1 MSSKKRTG
9 ISRRSLLKTAAAVS
23 AFGPLFQATQGELSA
38 QARRNGPNRNSSP
51 SDLKITDI
59 RGVTIA
65 SNYDYPIIRIDTN
78 QDVYGLGEVFCNDMI
93 SQALLLKP
101 FVVGRNPLEID
112 AILTGASSTGSGIG
126 GGGGYLGAGIRRFAS
141 QGSSSSGYSA
151 IDIALHDLAGK
162 VYGVP
167 AWRLLGDKL
176 RDRLLIYCDTTG
188 ISDPRIY
195 GERMRRRQRDGGFQ
209 FFKMDLYTTMVADKK
224 DAVDARGVATDLG
237 LKYMCQIIQGVRD
250 GIGWEPPLAADHFG
264 RLTVKDAIRYARAF
278 EPYHLAWAEDLIS
291 ALDWR
296 GFREITHATTTPT
309 CTGENLFG
317 LEGFKPLIDNDAVNI
332 LHPDVTDSGGMIECK
347 RIADYAASSNVPC
360 AVHMANS
367 PLGQLASAHFAAT
380 IPNFMVLEYHAVD
393 IPWWQDLVTGVKKP
407 IIEHGGY
414 QTVPDTPGLGVELNE
429 AVVKEH
435 LVTTGYPVP
444 DGYFAPTPMYDKAMI
459 GNHVRSKYPHLDAQ
473 GNPVNDLDENTG
485 PVQTGRGQ
493 K

>member
-1 MSSKKRTG
+1 MSSKNRTG

-38 QARRNGPNRNSSP
+38 QARQNGPNRNSSP

-78 QDVYGLGEVFCNDMI
+78 QGVYGLGEVFCNDMI

-101 FVVGRNPLEID
+101 FVVGKNPLEID
-112 AILTGASSTGSGIG
+112 AIL
-126 GGGGYLGAGIRRFAS
+126 AGIRRYAF
-141 QGSSSSGYSA
+141 QGSSSGGYSA
-151 IDIALHDLAGK
+151 IDVGLHDLAGK

-176 RDRLLIYCDTTG
+176 RDRLLVYCDTTG
-188 ISDPRIY
+188 ISDPKIY
-195 GERMRRRQRDGGFQ
+195 GERMQRRQRDGGFK

-224 DAVDARGVATDLG
+224 NAVDSRGVATDLG
-237 LKYMCQIIQGVRD
+237 LKYMCEIIQGVRD

-264 RLTVKDAIRYARAF
+264 QLTVKDAIRYARAF

-317 LEGFKPLIDNDAVNI
+317 LEEGYKPLIDNDAVNY
-332 LHPDVTDSGGMIECK
+332 LHPDVTCSGGMIECK
-347 RIADYAASSNVPC
+347 RIADYAAANNMQC

-380 IPNFMVLEYHAVD
+380 IRNFMVLEYHAVD

-407 IIEHGGY
+407 IIEVGGY

-429 AVVKEH
+429 AVVKQH

-459 GNHVRSKYPHLDAQ
+459 GNHVHSKYPHLDAL
-473 GNPVNDLDENTG
+473 GDPIDDLDEHTG

>member
-1 MSSKKRTG
+1 MSPKRRSG
-9 ISRRSLLKTAAAVS
+9 FSRRSLLKTAAAVS

-38 QARRNGPNRNSSP
+38 QARQNGPNRNSSP
-51 SDLKITDI
+51 SDLRVTDI

-78 QDVYGLGEVFCNDMI
+78 QSVYGLGEVFCNDMV

-101 FVVGRNPLEID
+101 FVVGKNPLEID
-112 AILTGASSTGSGIG
+112 AIL
-126 GGGGYLGAGIRRFAS
+126 AGIRMYTS
-141 QGSSSSGYSA
+141 QGSSSGGYTGSGGYSA

-176 RDRLLIYCDTTG
+176 RDRVLIYCDTTG
-188 ISDPRIY
+188 ISDPKIY
-195 GERMRRRQRDGGFQ
+195 GERMRRRQREGGFK

-224 DAVDARGVATDLG
+224 DAVDSRGVATDLG
-237 LKYMCQIIQGVRD
+237 LKYMCEIIQGVRD
-250 GIGWEPPLAADHFG
+250 GIGWAPPLAADHFG

-278 EPYHLAWAEDLIS
+278 EPYHLAWAEDFIPS
-291 ALDWR
+291 TDWR

-309 CTGENLFG
+309 LTGENLFG
-317 LEGFKPLIDNDAVNI
+317 LEEGFKPLIDNDAVNY
-332 LHPDVTDSGGMIECK
+332 LHPDVTCSGGMIECK
-347 RIADYAASSNVPC
+347 RIADYAAANNMQC

-380 IPNFMVLEYHAVD
+380 IRNFMVLEYHAVD

-407 IIEHGGY
+407 IIEHDGY
-414 QTVPDTPGLGVELNE
+414 QSVPDTPGLGIELNE
-429 AVVKEH
+429 AVAKEH
-435 LVTTGYPVP
+435 LVTTSYPVP

-459 GNHVRSKYPHLDAQ
+459 GGHVHSKYPHLDAQ

-485 PVQTGRGQ
+485 PVQTGRSQ

>member
-1 MSSKKRTG
+1 MSSSKTTG
-9 ISRRSLLKTAAAVS
+9 ISRRSLMRRTAAVT
-23 AFGPLFQATQGELSA
+23 AFGPLFQATRGELSA
-38 QARRNGPNRNSSP
+38 QARQNGPNRNSSP

-78 QDVYGLGEVFCNDMI
+78 QGVYGLGEVFCNDMI

-101 FVVGRNPLEID
+101 FVVGRNPLQID
-112 AILTGASSTGSGIG
+112 SIM
-126 GGGGYLGAGIRRFAS
+126 AGIRKFAW
-141 QGSSSSGYSA
+141 QGSSSGGYSA
-151 IDIALHDLAGK
+151 IDVALHDLAGK

-167 AWRLLGDKL
+167 AWRLLGNKLHDK
-176 RDRLLIYCDTTG
+176 LLIYCDTTG
-188 ISDPRIY
+188 IPDPKVY
-195 GERMRRRQRDGGFQ
+195 GARMRRRQQERGFQ

-224 DAVDARGVATDLG
+224 NAVDTRGVATDLG
-237 LKYMCQIIQGVRD
+237 LKYMCEIIQGVRD

-264 RLTVKDAIRYARAF
+264 NLNVKDAIRYARAF

-309 CTGENLFG
+309 LTGEALFG
-317 LEGFKPLIDNDAVNI
+317 LEEGYKPLIDNEAVNY
-332 LHPDVTDSGGMIECK
+332 LHPDVTCSGGMLECK
-347 RIADYAASSNVPC
+347 RIADYAAATGMQC

-367 PLGQLASAHFAAT
+367 PIGQLASAHFAAT
-380 IPNFMVLEYHAVD
+380 IRNFMVLEFHAVD
-393 IPWWQDLVTGVKKP
+393 IPWWEDLVTGVKKP

-414 QTVPDTPGLGVELNE
+414 QSVPDTPGLGVELNE
-429 AVVKEH
+429 AVVKQH

-444 DGYFAPTPMYDKAMI
+444 DGYFAPTTMYDKALI
-459 GNHVRSKYPHLDAQ
+459 GNHVRSKYPHLDAV
-473 GNPVNDLDENTG
+473 GNPVNDLDEHTG
-485 PVQTGRGQ
+485 TIPIPTV